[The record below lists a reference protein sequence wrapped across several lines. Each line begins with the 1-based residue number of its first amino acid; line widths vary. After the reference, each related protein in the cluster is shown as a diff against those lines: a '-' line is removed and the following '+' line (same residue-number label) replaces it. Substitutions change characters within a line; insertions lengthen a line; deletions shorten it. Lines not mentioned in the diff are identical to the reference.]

1 MIDDVPLKVYSSV
14 EAKLRDYPKIQTIII
29 QQKKLYQ
36 PLTEEKL
43 ANSFTRE
50 IEDIFEYLKKA
61 LEEDL
66 NKEEILKVINQ
77 FKVNL
82 NLVAALEEFKDEI
95 REGKYEEITKADNV
109 LNSISTC

>member
-1 MIDDVPLKVYSSV
+1 LEKEKLDNIISKMIERLDLVECLKEMIDDVPLKVYSSV

-29 QQKKLYQ
+29 QLKKLYRL
-36 PLTEEKL
+36 LTEEKL
-43 ANSFTRE
+43 AGSFTRE

-77 FKVNL
+77 FKSCCCFGRV
-82 NLVAALEEFKDEI
+82 
-95 REGKYEEITKADNV
+95 
-109 LNSISTC
+109 